1 MVFQQRNGRIDRYGQ
16 SEQPDIRYMLIDSVN
31 PKIKGDAHIMEILV
45 QKEEQAFKNIG
56 DPAMLFGKFN
66 QEEEEEETAKAIEQ
80 GVSAE
85 EFESGLDKEEEGI
98 NWLDL
103 LLNAGNDT
111 VKVECS
117 DEETMFS
124 DLDYLQC
131 ALNVFTD
138 NEEIKYTFM
147 SGTKGIELK
156 LTDNVKTKIKKLMPP
171 EAMPSDDY
179 LRLSIDKTYCMKD
192 MKRCMQNELAET
204 AWPATQYLWKLHP
217 IFEWIEDKVGIFYKR
232 SEVPVL
238 GLSQGVKIDEMIFI
252 VAGLIP
258 NRKSTPV
265 VDEWFGVYYKNNQF
279 DSILTMSEVMQKT
292 HLNSKIANVNRV
304 TERQILNGQSMLPD
318 VVSEAQKVMQQKC
331 EIYRAETEPY
341 IYEETQRLLDLE
353 ARHKDAQLSIFDIST
368 AFGERKKSEKERE
381 IDKMFSDF
389 SEWEKDTLEIE
400 NNPYIRIVAVVTGV
414 M

>member
-1 MVFQQRNGRIDRYGQ
+1 
-16 SEQPDIRYMLIDSVN
+16 
-31 PKIKGDAHIMEILV
+31 
-45 QKEEQAFKNIG
+45 
-56 DPAMLFGKFN
+56 
-66 QEEEEEETAKAIEQ
+66 
-80 GVSAE
+80 
-85 EFESGLDKEEEGI
+85 
-98 NWLDL
+98 
-103 LLNAGNDT
+103 
-111 VKVECS
+111 
-117 DEETMFS
+117 
-124 DLDYLQC
+124 
-131 ALNVFTD
+131 
-138 NEEIKYTFM
+138 
-147 SGTKGIELK
+147 
-156 LTDNVKTKIKKLMPP
+156 
-171 EAMPSDDY
+171 
-179 LRLSIDKTYCMKD
+179 MKD

-331 EIYRAETEPY
+331 EIYRTETEPY